1 MFKRITAG
9 IAAAGIAVTVFALPA
24 SASARPAPS
33 WTARTC
39 SAFTAWE
46 RHPGT
51 ARLDTLAS
59 DSFHVPWRYLGV
71 DVWGLY
77 SDVRSGSVKYVH
89 SDVRYV
95 AEDCSNG

>member
-1 MFKRITAG
+1 MIKRITAG
-9 IAAAGIAVTVFALPA
+9 IVAAGIAVTAFALPA
-24 SASARPAPS
+24 QASTRPAPS
-33 WTARTC
+33 WAGRTC

-46 RHPGT
+46 HKPTT

-77 SDVRSGSVKYVH
+77 SDVRSGSVKYVR